1 MRDYGTQSLRTA
13 YEQGWA
19 IGAFSTY
26 TQEITQAICLAAQD
40 AGRPVILQAGA
51 SAFAHAGPAE
61 LAAQAVLAADLAGVP
76 VGVHLDHSRDLAQIQ
91 ACLQAGYTSV
101 MVDGSHL
108 PFEQNVA
115 LTRAAVEAAR
125 PHGAWVEAEL
135 GAIPGDED
143 RSQHSVVGELTDPA
157 RAEELV
163 ARTGV
168 DALAVAVGNVH
179 GTAAL
184 PAPLDLA
191 LLARLRA
198 VVPVP
203 LVLHGASGLPV
214 SELDAARALGVA
226 KVNVNTELRIA
237 FLTALEQSLPAVRA
251 TADVATALGRARE
264 AVRAVVLA
272 KMTALSDLAAPVH
285 PPNPALTDTTS
296 VDQVPSR

>member
-1 MRDYGTQSLRTA
+1 VRDRGTATLRAA

-26 TQEITQAICLAAQD
+26 TQEITQAICLAAKD
-40 AGRPVILQAGA
+40 AGRPVIVQAGA
-51 SAFAHAGPAE
+51 SAFTHAGLHQ
-61 LAAQAVLAADLAGVP
+61 LAAQAVLAADLAEVP
-76 VGVHLDHSRDLAQIQ
+76 VGVHLDHSRDLAQIR
-91 ACLQAGYTSV
+91 ACLEAGYTSV

-108 PFEQNVA
+108 PFDENVA
-115 LTRAAVEAAR
+115 LTRATVEAAA
-125 PHGAWVEAEL
+125 PYGAWVEAEL

-143 RSQHSVVGELTDPA
+143 RSQHAAAGELTDPA

-179 GTAAL
+179 GTAAE
-184 PAPLDLA
+184 PRPLDLE

-214 SELDAARALGVA
+214 HELDAARRLGVA
-226 KVNVNTELRIA
+226 KVNVNTELRHA
-237 FLTALEQSLPAVRA
+237 FLAALAEALPDVRP
-251 TADVATALGRARE
+251 TADVATALGRGRD
-264 AVRAVVLA
+264 AVRAVVHRTILA
-272 KMTALSDLAAPVH
+272 LHDTPSVVPG
-285 PPNPALTDTTS
+285 PP
-296 VDQVPSR
+296 R